1 MLYAQSG
8 TILIAHRWI
17 FSPQS
22 QVEVGLSPYT
32 TDHVNDSDDTSL
44 YTHSW
49 VGGDK
54 HFLMIKILIENVSEA
69 NILSSEASK
78 PAAGA
83 RISGPVGP

>member
-32 TDHVNDSDDTSL
+32 TDHVKHSFDTHL
-44 YTHSW
+44 YQATNIRFSN
-49 VGGDK
+49 GEYYIITIFKQG
-54 HFLMIKILIENVSEA
+54 ENPLNVKEG
-69 NILSSEASK
+69 K
-78 PAAGA
+78 PCY
-83 RISGPVGP
+83 R